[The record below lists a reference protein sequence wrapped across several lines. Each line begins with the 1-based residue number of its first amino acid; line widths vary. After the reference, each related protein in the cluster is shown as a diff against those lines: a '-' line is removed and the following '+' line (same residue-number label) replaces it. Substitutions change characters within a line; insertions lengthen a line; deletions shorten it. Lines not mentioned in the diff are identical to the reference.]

1 MLRLIKRVLAGLAVA
16 LLTLVT
22 VIGFNTLRY
31 TPEHVSED
39 APVFEL
45 GADLEAATSNLSQA
59 VKFKTISTEM
69 THPDFEDFL
78 EFLQK
83 TYPAVHTTMA
93 REVLARKTPLY
104 KWQGSDP
111 SQAPILLAAHYDVV
125 PIAPGSHDL
134 WEYEPF
140 SGVVAD
146 GFVWGR
152 GTLDDKGA
160 AIALLTAAEHMI
172 QQGFTP
178 KRTIYF
184 AFGGDEEVGGLGAI
198 AVTLHLKEQGVEL
211 DWMLDEGSFVLDK
224 IIPGLEQPVASINLS
239 EKGILTLE
247 LVAKAEG
254 GHSSMPPR
262 TTAVGRIS
270 QAVAR
275 LQDKP
280 VPGGLNG
287 ISAEF
292 FDSLGQH
299 FPLGQRVVFANQ
311 WLFRP
316 LLEKILSGA
325 PSTDA
330 MLRTTTAPTMLTG
343 SSKENVLAAEASA
356 KINFRIHPRDSIK
369 DIVEHVRRT
378 IDDPKVE
385 ILYDSERAT
394 PASPVSSSE
403 AEGYAQIKSSILDAF
418 GPLATVPGLTI
429 AATDARHYGKAA
441 KNAYRINPFKI
452 TGSDLPRIHGTNE
465 RLSIENLERGI
476 NFYGALLQKQ

>member
-1 MLRLIKRVLAGLAVA
+1 MLRLVKRLFAGLAIVLLALVA
-16 LLTLVT
+16 VLT
-22 VIGFNTLRY
+22 INTLRY
-31 TPEHVSED
+31 
-39 APVFEL
+39 APDPLPASATVFEL
-45 GADLEAATSNLSQA
+45 GADVDQAAETLSRA
-59 VKFKTISTEM
+59 VQFQTISPDLS
-69 THPDFEDFL
+69 HPDFDAFL
-78 EFLQK
+78 SFLQDSF
-83 TYPAVHTTMA
+83 PAVHRTMS

-104 KWQGSDP
+104 TWQGSDP
-111 SQAPILLAAHYDVV
+111 GLAPILLAAHYDVV
-125 PIAPGSHDL
+125 PIAPGSQDL
-134 WEYEPF
+134 WDHAPF
-140 SGVVAD
+140 SGAIAD

-172 QQGFTP
+172 NQGFTP
-178 KRTIYF
+178 RRTVYF
-184 AFGGDEEVGGLGAI
+184 SFGGDEEVGGLGAM
-198 AVTLHLKEQGVEL
+198 AVTLHLNEQGIEL

-239 EKGILTLE
+239 EKGYVTLE
-247 LVAKAEG
+247 LVAQSEG

-262 TTAVGRIS
+262 VTAVGRIAR
-270 QAVAR
+270 AVER
-275 LQDKP
+275 LQANP
-280 VPGGLNG
+280 VPGGLSG
-287 ISAEF
+287 ISEEF
-292 FDSLGQH
+292 FDALGQH
-299 FPLGQRVVFANQ
+299 FPLGQRVVFANR
-311 WLFRP
+311 WLFNP
-316 LLEKILSGA
+316 LLESLLSGS

-356 KINFRIHPRDSIK
+356 KINFRIHPRDSID
-369 DIVEHVRRT
+369 DIVDHVRRT

-385 ILYDSERAT
+385 IRYDAEAAN

-403 AEGYAQIKSSILDAF
+403 SEGYDQIRNSILEAF

-441 KNAYRINPFKI
+441 RDAYRINPFKI

-476 NFYGALLQKQ
+476 NFYGALLQRQ

>member
-1 MLRLIKRVLAGLAVA
+1 MLRNLKRLAAVVVFALLGLAAV
-16 LLTLVT
+16 LVL
-22 VIGFNTLRY
+22 NTLRY
-31 TPEHVSED
+31 APEPLDTGAE
-39 APVFEL
+39 VFDL
-45 GADLEAATSNLSQA
+45 GADIHQATRDLSRA
-59 VKFKTISTEM
+59 VQFQTVSTDLQ
-69 THPDFEDFL
+69 HPDFERFL
-78 EFLQK
+78 AFLQD
-83 TYPAVHTTMA
+83 TFPAVHQTMT

-111 SQAPILLAAHYDVV
+111 QLAPVLLAAHYDVV

-134 WEYEPF
+134 WEHAPF
-140 SGVVAD
+140 SGTVAD
-146 GFVWGR
+146 GFIWGR

-160 AIALLTAAEHMI
+160 AIALLTAAEHLVK
-172 QQGFTP
+172 QGFTP
-178 KRTIYF
+178 KRTLYF
-184 AFGGDEEVGGLGAI
+184 SFGGDEEVGGLGAI

-262 TTAVGRIS
+262 MTAVGRIS

-275 LQDKP
+275 LQDNP
-280 VPGGLNG
+280 VPGGLSG

-311 WLFRP
+311 WLFKP
-316 LLEKILSGA
+316 LLENILSGS

-356 KINFRIHPRDSIK
+356 KINFRIHPRDSIE
-369 DIVEHVRRT
+369 DIVAHVRET
-378 IDDPKVE
+378 IDDPMVE
-385 ILYDSERAT
+385 IRYNSERAT

-403 AEGYAQIKSSILDAF
+403 AEGYALIKNSILDAF